1 MVLLK
6 PLEGIIV
13 DRFFLGQA
21 DVFAVCG
28 IALGGRLRH
37 SRGLFTLG
45 FRGSPTAPRESVVDE
60 PLEVHQKRYERRPRV
75 RERHQEA
82 RTEEKLRQR
91 KEVVYVDIL
100 QPHVTTVRK
109 NRPEE

>member
-1 MVLLK
+1 GLLWSN
-6 PLEGIIV
+6 
-13 DRFFLGQA
+13 RYFSA
-21 DVFAVCG
+21 RA
-28 IALGGRLRH
+28 AL
-37 SRGLFTLG
+37 TLTTEPWKG
-45 FRGSPTAPRESVVDE
+45 VVEE